1 MYFAFIILD
10 LPEDQYPPSSPS
22 DYSDVEAW
30 ASIATAPVTAPTS
43 SSEDTSKGS
52 DYLCLDF

>member
-10 LPEDQYPPSSPS
+10 LPEDQYPSSPS
-22 DYSDVEAW
+22 GDCSDVEEW
-30 ASIATAPVTAPTS
+30 ASITTTAVTSTQ
-43 SSEDTSKGS
+43 EDTSKGS

>member
-10 LPEDQYPPSSPS
+10 LPEDQYPPSSLG

-30 ASIATAPVTAPTS
+30 ASIATAPSTPT
-43 SSEDTSKGS
+43 EDTSKGS

>member
-10 LPEDQYPPSSPS
+10 LPEDQYPLSYPG
-22 DYSDVEAW
+22 DYSDVDAW
-30 ASIATAPVTAPTS
+30 ASIAPTPTTPTV
-43 SSEDTSKGS
+43 DTSKGS

>member
-10 LPEDQYPPSSPS
+10 LPEDQYPPSSPG

-30 ASIATAPVTAPTS
+30 ASIAPAATATT
-43 SSEDTSKGS
+43 EDTSKGS

>member
-10 LPEDQYPPSSPS
+10 LPEDQYPPSYPG
-22 DYSDVEAW
+22 DYSDIEAW
-30 ASIATAPVTAPTS
+30 ASIVLTLT
-43 SSEDTSKGS
+43 EDTSKGS